1 MKIKYEVKDYV
12 ISIYAPTG
20 TTVTEASEF
29 TQQLSK
35 YFNLELFHLD
45 WHFSDE
51 QHY

>member
-1 MKIKYEVKDYV
+1 MKIKYEVKDTT

-29 TQQLSK
+29 TKELST
-35 YFNLELFHLD
+35 YFNLDKFHLD

-51 QHY
+51 QQF